1 MAQDPHPSLH
11 RTAWTALRAWLGLTL
26 AGVGAVLLWYGWYRV
41 AGEALVAAQLPY
53 LVSASLPGAALVVAG
68 IVLVG
73 SELSRRSAQGT
84 DEMIAALY
92 RLFTEEDT
100 PPPEPSDPPPG

>member
-1 MAQDPHPSLH
+1 
-11 RTAWTALRAWLGLTL
+11 
-26 AGVGAVLLWYGWYRV
+26 
-41 AGEALVAAQLPY
+41 
-53 LVSASLPGAALVVAG
+53 VSASLPGAALVVAG